1 MSDLKARHI
10 LNEIIGDIDIPEA
23 SYEIAERRYKD
34 LGSWFERQDSK
45 SGCFKPHIFPQGS
58 FRLGTV
64 IKPVDDD
71 GEYDLDLSC
80 SLEFGI
86 TKTTHTQK
94 QLKHLVGYD
103 LEAYRIA
110 RGIKEA
116 REEKHRCWRLK
127 YADTM
132 SFHMD
137 AVPAIPEE
145 SNQIQILLEGMVKI
159 GSDRNL
165 AQDLSALAVAI
176 TDNRNSNFSSYT
188 PDWLVSNPEGYARW
202 FETRM
207 ELAQVLL
214 EGWKHMA
221 KMAKVDKIPAFRRK
235 SPLQRC
241 VQILKRHR
249 DVMFKENDD
258 AKPISI
264 IITTLA
270 ARAYN
275 GEAEIEDALG
285 AILNGMGAQINPAK
299 PKIPNPVNPVEDF
312 ADKWYDEKY
321 KHLNLEGNFHD
332 WLSQAQADFRAIVS
346 ARDSKSLVEQAMDR
360 FAVRLNEEDIS
371 RKLGLSASTVAVPPK
386 HTVIT
391 DEPARPW
398 GVV

>member
-1 MSDLKARHI
+1 MSDLKAGQI
-10 LNEIIGDIDIPEA
+10 LNEIIGEIDIPDS
-23 SYEIAERRYKD
+23 SYEIAENRYKD
-34 LGSWFERQDSK
+34 LGSWFERQESK
-45 SGCFKPHIFPQGS
+45 CGNFKPHIFPQGS

-64 IKPVDDD
+64 IKPVDEN

-80 SLEFGI
+80 SLETGI

-94 QLKHLVGYD
+94 QLKHLVGDD

-110 RGIKEA
+110 RNIKEA
-116 REEKHRCWRLK
+116 REEKNRCWRLK

-137 AVPAIPEE
+137 AVPGIPEGAIE
-145 SNQIQILLEGMVKI
+145 RQVLLEAMIRI

-176 TDNRNSNFSSYT
+176 TDTRKSNYSAIN

-214 EGWKHMA
+214 EEWKHLA
-221 KMAKVDKIPAFRRK
+221 KMAKVDKLPAFQRK

-249 DVMFKENDD
+249 DVMFKDNDD

-275 GEAEIEDALG
+275 GEAEIEDALDT
-285 AILNGMGAQINPAK
+285 ILNRMGALINTSK
-299 PKIPNPVNPVEDF
+299 PRIPNPVNPVEDF
-312 ADKWYDEKY
+312 ADKWYDDKY
-321 KHLNLEGNFHD
+321 KQLNLERNFYD
-332 WLSQAQADFRAIVS
+332 WLNQAQADFREIVK
-346 ARDSKSLVEQAMDR
+346 ARDSRLLVEQAMDR
-360 FAVRLNEEDIS
+360 FAVRLNEEDIR
-371 RKLGLSASTVAVPPK
+371 RKLGLSATTVAVAPK
-386 HTVIT
+386 HTVIAE
-391 DEPARPW
+391 EPARLW
-398 GVV
+398 SVV